1 MYGPNGCWTFR
12 AMMRIAKV
20 SQKPERIREQISWQ
34 HGINC
39 MEVERQKLIRG
50 YG

>member
-12 AMMRIAKV
+12 AMMRIVKA
-20 SQKPERIREQISWQ
+20 SQKPERIREQSSWRR
-34 HGINC
+34 GINC
-39 MEVERQKLIRG
+39 MGTGQQKLIRW